1 MTADRAT
8 TKAPDPV
15 LDVRDLSVRFRM
27 RGGRDIAAV
36 TDARFSVAPGE
47 CLALV
52 GESGCGKSVLASAL
66 LGLLPANAATTG
78 SAVLGGDTD
87 LLTAGERTLARTVR
101 GRRIGLVPQSPA
113 AHLTPVRTV
122 RAQLEESLREL
133 TGVRRSELPKS
144 ALAAAAR
151 ASFPEGHLDRY
162 PHELSGGLAQRAAT
176 ALALIGDAPL
186 LLADE
191 PTTGLD
197 RDLVERTVDELR
209 RHTDEGRALL
219 IITHDLAAAERIADR
234 VAVMYAGRI
243 VEIAEAEAFFGAPGP
258 ATPTPRVCWT
268 PCPSGSSPRSPGCRR
283 SWARCP
289 TAAPSPTAA
298 RTRTPAAPANAR
310 PSRRVWPATTG
321 SPAGHPPRRRS
332 PPMLEL
338 TRITAGYDRRDPVV
352 RDVSL
357 HVGAGEAVGLLG
369 PSGCGKSTLAKVAAL
384 LHRPDA
390 GTMTLDGT
398 VIRGWRHR
406 APREQRTAVGVVF
419 QQPRLSA
426 DPRLSLRE
434 LIAQPLRSTGRRR
447 DVPERVAEL
456 APLVGLSDEL
466 LERRPHAVSDGQLQ
480 RACLARALVL
490 RPRLLICDEMTAM
503 LDASTT
509 AALVAVVERYRAE
522 SGAALLAVGHDR
534 VLLERWC
541 DRTVRW
547 DERDTEKTPAAI
559 AGVND

>member
-1 MTADRAT
+1 MTDARENTGVPA
-8 TKAPDPV
+8 

-78 SAVLGGDTD
+78 SAVLGGDLD
-87 LLTAGERTLARTVR
+87 LLTADERTLARTVR

-133 TGVRRSELPKS
+133 TGVRGSELRK
-144 ALAAAAR
+144 AAVVAADR
-151 ASFPEGHLDRY
+151 ASFPDGHLDRY

-243 VEIAEAEAFFGAPGP
+243 VEIADAAPFFGAPGP
-258 ATPTPRVCWT
+258 RHPYAKGLLDALPERDFAPI
-268 PCPSGSSPRSPGCRR
+268 PGMPPELGALPDGCAFA
-283 SWARCP
+283 ARC
-289 TAAPSPTAA
+289 AYADA
-298 RTRTPAAPANAR
+298 RCTGEQPAFDA
-310 PSRRVWPATTG
+310 
-321 SPAGHPPRRRS
+321 
-332 PPMLEL
+332 
-338 TRITAGYDRRDPVV
+338 D
-352 RDVSL
+352 
-357 HVGAGEAVGLLG
+357 
-369 PSGCGKSTLAKVAAL
+369 LACHHAL
-384 LHRPDA
+384 
-390 GTMTLDGT
+390 
-398 VIRGWRHR
+398 
-406 APREQRTAVGVVF
+406 
-419 QQPRLSA
+419 
-426 DPRLSLRE
+426 
-434 LIAQPLRSTGRRR
+434 TGR
-447 DVPERVAEL
+447 PH
-456 APLVGLSDEL
+456 PLKE
-466 LERRPHAVSDGQLQ
+466 A
-480 RACLARALVL
+480 A
-490 RPRLLICDEMTAM
+490 
-503 LDASTT
+503 DA
-509 AALVAVVERYRAE
+509 
-522 SGAALLAVGHDR
+522 
-534 VLLERWC
+534 
-541 DRTVRW
+541 
-547 DERDTEKTPAAI
+547 
-559 AGVND
+559 

>member
-1 MTADRAT
+1 MTDARENT
-8 TKAPDPV
+8 VAPA

-87 LLTAGERTLARTVR
+87 LLTADERTLARTVR

-133 TGVRRSELPKS
+133 TGVRGSELRK
-144 ALAAAAR
+144 AAVAAADR
-151 ASFPEGHLDRY
+151 ASFPDGHLDRY

-243 VEIAEAEAFFGAPGP
+243 VEIADAPCFFGAPGP
-258 ATPTPRVCWT
+258 RHPYAKGLLDALPERDFAPI
-268 PCPSGSSPRSPGCRR
+268 PGMPPELGALPEGCAFA
-283 SWARCP
+283 ARC
-289 TAAPSPTAA
+289 AYADA
-298 RTRTPAAPANAR
+298 RCT
-310 PSRRVWPATTG
+310 
-321 SPAGHPPRRRS
+321 
-332 PPMLEL
+332 EEQ
-338 TRITAGYDRRDPVV
+338 PVF
-352 RDVSL
+352 D
-357 HVGAGEAVGLLG
+357 AD
-369 PSGCGKSTLAKVAAL
+369 LACHHAL
-384 LHRPDA
+384 
-390 GTMTLDGT
+390 
-398 VIRGWRHR
+398 
-406 APREQRTAVGVVF
+406 
-419 QQPRLSA
+419 
-426 DPRLSLRE
+426 
-434 LIAQPLRSTGRRR
+434 TGRKH
-447 DVPERVAEL
+447 
-456 APLVGLSDEL
+456 PLKE
-466 LERRPHAVSDGQLQ
+466 A
-480 RACLARALVL
+480 A
-490 RPRLLICDEMTAM
+490 
-503 LDASTT
+503 DA
-509 AALVAVVERYRAE
+509 
-522 SGAALLAVGHDR
+522 
-534 VLLERWC
+534 
-541 DRTVRW
+541 
-547 DERDTEKTPAAI
+547 
-559 AGVND
+559 